1 MLGFFPAFASAMSD
15 SSFVYRTPVE
25 ARANVEAKPAPPFR
39 GLTTARTAVSVSKS
53 TAAGVGGLGAW

>member
-1 MLGFFPAFASAMSD
+1 MSD